1 MAEEERD
8 PKVSQ
13 RYRDLGREEPPREL
27 DQAILAASRR
37 AGKTRPAPLV
47 PPTGR
52 QRWYFPLAAAAIIV
66 LAVAVTMHVERQR
79 PDPEALP
86 PTAPPS
92 QAKEEF
98 LLKTPPAKPYAPK
111 PRMVPDPKPRADEA
125 PRELR
130 AQRDAARAESQAVP
144 VPAPAAAPS
153 AGARGDVQPMVQAP
167 ARARLA
173 GKLAQVESP
182 EQWLERIIEL
192 RRQGKHEEADKALAE
207 FKRRYPDYRFTEAML
222 EKLEKK

>member
-27 DQAILAASRR
+27 DQAILAAARR

-66 LAVAVTMHVERQR
+66 LAVAVTMHVERQQ

-86 PTAPPS
+86 PAAPPP
-92 QAKEEF
+92 QTKEEP

-111 PRMVPDPKPRADEA
+111 PRMVPDPKPRAEEPKAQADA
-125 PRELR
+125 VRES
-130 AQRDAARAESQAVP
+130 AQ
-144 VPAPAAAPS
+144 AAAPL
-153 AGARGDVQPMVQAP
+153 AGARGDVQPMAQAP
-167 ARARLA
+167 ARARIA
-173 GKLAQVESP
+173 GKLAQAESP

-207 FKRRYPDYRFTEAML
+207 FKRRHPDYRFTESML
-222 EKLEKK
+222 EKVERK

>member
-27 DQAILAASRR
+27 DQAILAAARR
-37 AGKTRPAPLV
+37 AGRTRPAPLV

-86 PTAPPS
+86 PAAAPEK
-92 QAKEEF
+92 KEEVP
-98 LLKTPPAKPYAPK
+98 LKTPPGKPYAPK
-111 PRMVPDPKPRADEA
+111 PRMVPDPKPRAEEPKPQVDA
-125 PRELR
+125 VRES
-130 AQRDAARAESQAVP
+130 AP
-144 VPAPAAAPS
+144 VPAASPQAMPAPEARVRASGVLRDRADEPS
-153 AGARGDVQPMVQAP
+153 ER
-167 ARARLA
+167 
-173 GKLAQVESP
+173 
-182 EQWLERIIEL
+182 WLERIIEL